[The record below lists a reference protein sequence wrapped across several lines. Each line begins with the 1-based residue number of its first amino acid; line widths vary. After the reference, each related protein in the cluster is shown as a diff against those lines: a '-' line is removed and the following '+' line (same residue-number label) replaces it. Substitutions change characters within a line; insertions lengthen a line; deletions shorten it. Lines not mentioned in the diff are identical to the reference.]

1 MRGRLLTLIGILSPA
16 MMVASAALHAQ
27 TSAASQRTWTPP
39 RTVWGDPDLRGIWN
53 YATMTP
59 LERAR
64 ELAEKATF
72 TEEEAAA
79 YERQF
84 LERQENRAAI
94 VGGPDWWDE
103 VHLANRRT
111 SLIVDPP
118 NGRMPPL
125 TPEAQK
131 RAAALAQARSERGP
145 ADSIED
151 LGLNVRCLQW
161 ASTGPPMLPFIFNN
175 NVQIFQTRQY
185 VTIYNEMIHSARIVP
200 MDGRPHGTIRQWM
213 GDSRGHW
220 EGSTLVVD
228 TVKFGDK
235 TSFRGS
241 DQNLHLVERFTRTG
255 RDTIEYQFTVEDP
268 TVWAQSWTA
277 VIPMHATVGPIFEFA
292 CHEGNA
298 RSVEG
303 ILGSARAEEK
313 GPDR

>member
-1 MRGRLLTLIGILSPA
+1 MRGRLLALIGILSPA
-16 MMVASAALHAQ
+16 IMVASVALHAQ
-27 TSAASQRTWTPP
+27 TSTVSQRAGTPP
-39 RTVWGDPDLRGIWN
+39 RTAWGDPDLRGIWY

-64 ELAEKATF
+64 ELAGKATF

-79 YERQF
+79 YEREF
-84 LERQENRAAI
+84 FERQGNRATI

-118 NGRMPPL
+118 NGRIPPL

-131 RAAALAQARSERGP
+131 RAAALAQARER
-145 ADSIED
+145 ADSFED

-161 ASTGPPMLPFIFNN
+161 ASGPPMLPFIFNN
-175 NVQIFQTRQY
+175 NVQLFQTREY
-185 VTIYNEMIHSARIVP
+185 VTIYNEMLHTTRMVP
-200 MDGRPHGTIRQWM
+200 LDGRPHGTIRQWM

-228 TVKFGDK
+228 TVNFNDK
-235 TSFRGS
+235 ASFRGS
-241 DQNLHLVERFTRTG
+241 DQNLHLVEHFTRTG

-268 TVWAQSWTA
+268 TIWTQSWTA
-277 VIPMHATVGPIFEFA
+277 VIPMHVTAGPIYEFA

-298 RSVEG
+298 RSIEG
-303 ILGSARAEEK
+303 ILGSSRAEEK
-313 GPDR
+313 EPER